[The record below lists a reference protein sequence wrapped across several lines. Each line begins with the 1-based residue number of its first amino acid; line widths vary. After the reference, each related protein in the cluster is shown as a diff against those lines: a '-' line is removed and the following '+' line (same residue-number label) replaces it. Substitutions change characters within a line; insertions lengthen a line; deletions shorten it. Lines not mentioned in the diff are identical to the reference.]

1 MAAIKH
7 VTGVGEILKNLSRA
21 DKILGRRL
29 ERGLKKAG
37 KFLLRETMAIVPVQF
52 GDLKGSA
59 FTRNVGGSGFRA
71 DIVVGYSAETG
82 YAIYVHENLE
92 AAHGKEFN
100 IKHAEEIASA
110 STSAQKRVWF
120 ERGENQQA
128 KFLEEPARKKR
139 REIIRIIKNE
149 MRR

>member
-1 MAAIKH
+1 MARLKY
-7 VTGVGEILKNLSRA
+7 VTGVNEILKNLSRA
-21 DKILGRRL
+21 DKRLGRRFAV
-29 ERGLKKAG
+29 GAKNAG
-37 KFLLRETMAIVPVQF
+37 RFLQRESQKIVPVQF
-52 GDLKGSA
+52 GDLKGTA
-59 FTRNVGGSGFRA
+59 FTRNAGSSGFRC
-71 DIVVGYSAETG
+71 DIIIGYSAETG

-128 KFLEEPARKKR
+128 KFLEQPAREKR
-139 REIIRIIKNE
+139 REILRIIYRE
-149 MRR
+149 L

>member
-1 MAAIKH
+1 MAAIKS
-7 VTGVGEILKNLSRA
+7 VTGVREILSKLSKA
-21 DKILGRRL
+21 DKMLGKRL

-37 KFLLRETMAIVPVQF
+37 KFLLRETTAIVPVQF

-71 DIVVGYSAETG
+71 DIIVGYSGETG

-100 IKHAEEIASA
+100 ILHAEEIATA
-110 STSAQKRVWF
+110 TTPAQKRVWF
-120 ERGENQQA
+120 SRGETQQA
-128 KFLEEPARKKR
+128 KFLEQPAREKR
-139 REIIRIIKNE
+139 REILHIIYHE
-149 MRR
+149 I

>member
-1 MAAIKH
+1 MAGLKH
-7 VTGVGEILKNLSRA
+7 VTGVDNILRNISKA
-21 DKILGRRL
+21 DRMLGKRFAV
-29 ERGLKKAG
+29 GAKKAG
-37 KFLLRETMAIVPVQF
+37 LFLERESQEIVPVQF
-52 GDLKGSA
+52 GDLKGTA
-59 FTRNVGGSGFRA
+59 FTRNVGGSGFRC
-71 DIVVGYSAETG
+71 DIIIGYSGETG

-128 KFLEEPARKKR
+128 KFLEKPARTKR
-139 REIIRIIKNE
+139 RKIIRIIKNE